1 MQTAAV
7 KIGLDNPV
15 FGVGLGQFGFNF
27 PKYLPEWALDSYEI
41 KLYLDPKDKFFPP
54 SHGLFPRLIAE
65 TGFIGFF
72 IYISMW
78 ILFLIEVLKNYKNTF
93 KLFNLV
99 ILLSTLSF
107 SLLGFNSD
115 SFRFLGYW
123 FILSLGWY
131 ILDYN
136 KECMK

>member
-1 MQTAAV
+1 
-7 KIGLDNPV
+7 
-15 FGVGLGQFGFNF
+15 
-27 PKYLPEWALDSYEI
+27 LPEWSLENPEI
-41 KLYLDPKDKFFPP
+41 KSYLDPNDKFFPP

-65 TGFIGFF
+65 TGFMGFL

-93 KLFNLV
+93 KPFNFV
-99 ILLSTLSF
+99 ILLSILSF
-107 SLLGFNSD
+107 FLLGFNSD

-131 ILDYN
+131 IFDYN
-136 KECMK
+136 KEKVIKL